1 MKRLSAIRTVL
12 SIAALAVAM
21 LAMDAGIR
29 TLSAQILRGPDNAEV
44 RALVIGVDAYKF
56 VRPLKGAAADAK
68 DIEEAL
74 RKVGVKDLTT
84 LLDDKAERGAILG
97 AFERLTQRT
106 KPGDL
111 VVISIAGHGA
121 QEPERVKGSQP
132 DGMDTIFLLPG
143 FQISGPGTAQ
153 RIVGT
158 EFNKLIKQ
166 IEARGANVL
175 FVSDTC
181 HAGGMTREIDPRAE
195 EMSFRQVARY
205 TLTNDALKPIST
217 TADAFLTELDFEH
230 TAFLAAVDRSTKSP
244 EVRIP
249 GIAGWRGALSYA
261 VARAFEGR
269 ADADS
274 DGKVTLK
281 ELFSNV
287 RQVVYQL
294 SDQRQNMVTANSPN
308 RDTDHEVA
316 FQFTRSIVVS
326 DATPATER
334 PEAKAAQPTMR
345 SSAPVRIASLD
356 GKRLT
361 LADVESREASFEI
374 VLPGQNP
381 DLVWDPASHDVL
393 VGGDVIAYKV
403 EKSELPGII
412 DRVAAT
418 RDFKE
423 LAARRPQPI
432 RLAPNDRL
440 HHRDARVQV
449 EVAEMRERSLV
460 MFNLAGDGT
469 VQALYPIG
477 SDPSVLATPDYRF
490 LVQVRE
496 PYGADQVVAITSD
509 RRMPELEQAL
519 KQVNQRRDAMKMLKA
534 VERYAPPGARVGTTG
549 IFTAR

>member
-1 MKRLSAIRTVL
+1 MKRLSSIRKAVGL
-12 SIAALAVAM
+12 CSVAALM
-21 LAMDAGIR
+21 LAAGIGI
-29 TLSAQILRGPDNAEV
+29 SPADAQILRAPKNGEV
-44 RALVIGVDAYKF
+44 RALVIGIDAYKF

-68 DIEEAL
+68 DIEESL
-74 RKVGVKDLTT
+74 RKMGVKDLTT
-84 LLDDKAERGAILG
+84 LLDDKAERGAILA
-97 AFERLTQRT
+97 AFDRLTQRA

-111 VVISIAGHGA
+111 VVISLAGHGA
-121 QEPERVKGSQP
+121 QEPEKVKGSQP

-143 FQISGPGTAQ
+143 FQINGPGTAQ
-153 RIVGT
+153 RIIGT

-175 FVSDTC
+175 FISDTC

-205 TLTNDALKPIST
+205 TLTNDQLKPIST

-230 TAFLAAVDRSTKSP
+230 TAFLAAVDRATKSP
-244 EVRIP
+244 EVHIP
-249 GIAGWRGALSYA
+249 GITGWRGALSYA
-261 VARAFEGR
+261 AARAFEGR
-269 ADADS
+269 ADADN

-281 ELFSNV
+281 ELFTNV

-316 FQFTRSIVVS
+316 FQFTRSVVVS
-326 DATPATER
+326 DATPA
-334 PEAKAAQPTMR
+334 PEAPPSAPMQAAAR
-345 SSAPVRIASLD
+345 SANPVRIASLD

-361 LADVESREASFEI
+361 LADIETREAPFEV
-374 VLPGQNP
+374 VLPGQTP
-381 DLVWDPASHDVL
+381 DLVWDPATHDVL
-393 VGGDVIAYKV
+393 AGGDVIAYKV
-403 EKSELPGII
+403 EKADLPGII
-412 DRVAAT
+412 DRMAAT
-418 RDFKE
+418 RDFKQ

-432 RLAPNDRL
+432 RLAPNDKL
-440 HHRDARVQV
+440 HHRDARLQV
-449 EVAEMRERSLV
+449 EVSETKERSLI

-477 SDPSVLATPDYRF
+477 SDPSVLLTPEYHF
-490 LVQVRE
+490 PVQVRE

-519 KQVNQRRDAMKMLKA
+519 KQLNQRRSAVQMLKA
-534 VERYAPPGARVGTTG
+534 VERYAPPGARIGTTG